1 MLRVLA
7 EEDGLTSSDF
17 VRQYVRREWIR
28 RYGSVAQK
36 PKAKRK

>member
-17 VRQYVRREWIR
+17 VRQYIRGEWIR
-28 RYGSVAQK
+28 RYGSVT
-36 PKAKRK
+36 PKAKPKRK